1 MVALP
6 CATCW
11 NGDGFLVCY
20 TYSRHRH
27 LDVDLGTQR
36 CVRLLL
42 RRCGCRK
49 KAKPTASSCGPVPRF
64 AGLTPPASVPG
75 LDPPQPTSVP
85 GLGSPC
91 AHPRGD
97 WARPAH
103 ICTGTALADATTAAT
118 WRARAA
124 WGRGP
129 LLPRPCRCNRQEC
142 WAYWAR
148 MVRPP
153 ATGSRVLPR
162 DPGGVETVLTRYSRG
177 THAILTRC
185 SRGTHTVIDTL
196 RRVRERTLL
205 ERRT

>member
-1 MVALP
+1 MLP

-20 TYSRHRH
+20 SYSRHRH

-36 CVRLLL
+36 CVPLLL

-85 GLGSPC
+85 GLGSPR

-97 WARPAH
+97 WTRRCHTRRNLQGARRLGTGPFGRAGAIGRSAGRTGPEWCAPLRRAH
-103 ICTGTALADATTAAT
+103 GYSHEI
-118 WRARAA
+118 
-124 WGRGP
+124 
-129 LLPRPCRCNRQEC
+129 QEV
-142 WAYWAR
+142 WK
-148 MVRPP
+148 
-153 ATGSRVLPR
+153 
-162 DPGGVETVLTRYSRG
+162 RYSRG
-177 THAILTRC
+177 THAVLTRY
-185 SRGTHTVIDTL
+185 SGGAHAVLTR
-196 RRVRERTLL
+196 
-205 ERRT
+205 